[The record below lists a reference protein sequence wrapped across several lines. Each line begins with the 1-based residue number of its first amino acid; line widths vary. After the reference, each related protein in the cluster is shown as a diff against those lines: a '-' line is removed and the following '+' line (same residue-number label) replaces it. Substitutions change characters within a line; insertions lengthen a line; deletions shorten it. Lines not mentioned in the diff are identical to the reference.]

1 MKPEKQEVKLNEREQ
16 KKAFLLNNMR
26 KLLYMDE
33 SNLENEQKKE
43 IVYAKSII
51 NNELEKLKHGLK
63 INEQVFIE
71 VKDIT
76 NKYSKYIKKEY
87 YY

>member
-1 MKPEKQEVKLNEREQ
+1 MKKNK

-51 NNELEKLKHGLK
+51 NNELKKLKHGLK